1 MGPSLHLEVSRKAD
15 VWPARRYPILLRL
28 ACHTDA
34 RPLSLREADRLC
46 GANCACACGLHN
58 SWAWSCQCQ
67 CQDTLTQLIVSLHL
81 ILLSTCLTILDTCI
95 YTVDAALMSII
106 GGRGFYVPCFV
117 NNAKPQQLCKFHYKL
132 RQILNNRTGTH

>member
-15 VWPARRYPILLRL
+15 VWRYPILLRL

-34 RPLSLREADRLC
+34 RKGSRPPMRRQLRMRVWITPTTA
-46 GANCACACGLHN
+46 GYG
-58 SWAWSCQCQ
+58 S
-67 CQDTLTQLIVSLHL
+67 
-81 ILLSTCLTILDTCI
+81 STSPFVPMSMSRHIDSAHCVTPSNPAVDMSDNPRHV

-106 GGRGFYVPCFV
+106 GGRGFYVPCFA